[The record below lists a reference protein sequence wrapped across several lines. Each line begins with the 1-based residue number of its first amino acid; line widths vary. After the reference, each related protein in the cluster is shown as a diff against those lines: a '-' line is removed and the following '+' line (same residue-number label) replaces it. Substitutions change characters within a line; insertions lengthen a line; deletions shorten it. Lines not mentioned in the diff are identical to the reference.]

1 MTRRNQA
8 WTSDEID
15 ELFCMV
21 VNKESINSIAKLL
34 QRSREAVLTAHQK
47 IVAQQLIFHTAEE
60 VASIYGM
67 TIDELH
73 NYIGDPKY
81 YVPLDFENEE
91 DEEDEDSEGEDS
103 SEEED
108 SEGEESQEGDEDE
121 VLVRA
126 DDNVP
131 SNSSI
136 FFASFGIAIVF
147 TGFVRFISLV
157 SHGITE
163 LDPATSH
170 VCRICP

>member
-81 YVPLDFENEE
+81 YVPLDFEYEEEEEEEE
-91 DEEDEDSEGEDS
+91 DEDEGEEDEDSEGE
-103 SEEED
+103 
-108 SEGEESQEGDEDE
+108 ESQKGDEDE

-147 TGFVRFISLV
+147 TGLVRFISLV